1 MLLSAPQFGLLY
13 LTLSTPLMPSTSS
26 APPSG
31 PIGIIA
37 AMPAEITAL
46 LVAMRELREVESR
59 VIGQREFYSGELFG
73 QQCVVVLAGI
83 GKVAAAI
90 SATTL
95 LNSFD
100 VESIVFVGVAGGIAQ
115 GIVVGDVVV
124 ADTVLQHDLDASPL
138 FPRFEV
144 PLLGV
149 SRFSTS
155 RSLSE
160 GLARAAQTYLAG
172 VGKGR
177 MHRGLVISGD
187 QFINSASHVRALRES
202 LPDALAVEMEGAAI
216 GQVADAFGVPFA
228 ILRVIS
234 DAADGD
240 AGHDFPRFLEEKA
253 SEYSLGIVRNF
264 LKEEN
269 GELEQAREP

>member
-1 MLLSAPQFGLLY
+1 MLSVPC
-13 LTLSTPLMPSTSS
+13 

-37 AMPAEITAL
+37 AMPGEITAL
-46 LVAMRELREVESR
+46 LAAMRDLREAESR
-59 VIGQREFYSGELFG
+59 VIGQRKFYSGELFG
-73 QQCVVVLAGI
+73 RQCVVVLAGI

-90 SATTL
+90 TATTL

-100 VESIVFVGVAGGIAQ
+100 VQSIVFIGVAGGIAE
-115 GIVVGDVVV
+115 GIAVGDVVV

-149 SRFSTS
+149 SRFATS
-155 RSLSE
+155 SSLSE
-160 GLARAAQTYLAG
+160 GLARAAEKYLVG

-177 MHRGLVISGD
+177 LHRGLIISGD
-187 QFINSASHVRALRES
+187 QFVHSAAHVRALRES
-202 LPDALAVEMEGAAI
+202 LPDAIAVEMEGAPI
-216 GQVADAFGVPFA
+216 GQVADAFSVPFA
-228 ILRVIS
+228 VLRVIS

-240 AGHDFPRFLEEKA
+240 AGRDFPRFLEEYA
-253 SEYSLGIVRNF
+253 SGYSLGIVRNF
-264 LKEEN
+264 FEE
-269 GELEQAREP
+269 

>member
-1 MLLSAPQFGLLY
+1 
-13 LTLSTPLMPSTSS
+13 MPSTSPTS
-26 APPSG
+26 LSR

-37 AMPAEITAL
+37 AMPGEITAL
-46 LVAMRELREVESR
+46 LVAMRELREVKSR

-73 QQCVVVLAGI
+73 RQCVVVLAGI

-90 SATTL
+90 TATTL
-95 LNSFD
+95 LSSFD

-115 GIVVGDVVV
+115 GIAVGDVVV

-149 SRFSTS
+149 SRFATS

-160 GLARAAQTYLAG
+160 GLARAAETYLAG
-172 VGKGR
+172 VGKGCL
-177 MHRGLVISGD
+177 HRGLIISGD
-187 QFINSASHVRALRES
+187 QFVHSSIHVRALRES
-202 LPDALAVEMEGAAI
+202 LPDAIAVEMEGAAI

-228 ILRVIS
+228 VLRVIS

-240 AGHDFPRFLEEKA
+240 AGHDFPQFLEEYA
-253 SEYSLGIVRNF
+253 SGYSVGIVRNF
-264 LKEEN
+264 LE
-269 GELEQAREP
+269 R